1 MSLLFFVTILPCFGF
16 SYNITFTGS
25 GVSTFVGDV
34 LVQNL
39 TSGSSI
45 TIPSGNALNL
55 SDGKTAVNQL
65 SADDETI
72 RIYPVQEDGISTIS
86 FIAKQAGST
95 QLNVFNINGKK
106 VIGILSN
113 VQAGNNLFKLS
124 LQKGAYAIQVT
135 GNGYSYTAKM
145 MNQSA
150 AFTNPSIGYIRTE
163 KPTTSRLQKSKSSI
177 TGTTTMV
184 YIAGDRLLFTGKSGI
199 YSTIVTDVPTDDK
212 TINFEFFTCTD
223 GDSNNYKAVTIGKQ
237 TWMAENLKATKYN
250 DGTAISLV
258 TSNTTWGGM
267 FGPAYCWFN
276 NDAGTYKN
284 LYGALYNAYA
294 SNTTKLAPVGWH
306 IATMAEWTTL
316 KSYISSK
323 TSTYG
328 PVVKALAITTDWTHS
343 ENPDVIGKDLTK
355 NNSTGF
361 SALPAGNRL
370 QDGSFTSAGFYCS
383 WWCHYTNAYSWILYN
398 NYGSLLS
405 GDNVIMCGMSIRCVK
420 D

>member
-1 MSLLFFVTILPCFGF
+1 
-16 SYNITFTGS
+16 
-25 GVSTFVGDV
+25 
-34 LVQNL
+34 
-39 TSGSSI
+39 
-45 TIPSGNALNL
+45 
-55 SDGKTAVNQL
+55 
-65 SADDETI
+65 
-72 RIYPVQEDGISTIS
+72 
-86 FIAKQAGST
+86 
-95 QLNVFNINGKK
+95 
-106 VIGILSN
+106 
-113 VQAGNNLFKLS
+113 
-124 LQKGAYAIQVT
+124 
-135 GNGYSYTAKM
+135 
-145 MNQSA
+145 
-150 AFTNPSIGYIRTE
+150 
-163 KPTTSRLQKSKSSI
+163 
-177 TGTTTMV
+177 
-184 YIAGDRLLFTGKSGI
+184 LLFTGKSGI